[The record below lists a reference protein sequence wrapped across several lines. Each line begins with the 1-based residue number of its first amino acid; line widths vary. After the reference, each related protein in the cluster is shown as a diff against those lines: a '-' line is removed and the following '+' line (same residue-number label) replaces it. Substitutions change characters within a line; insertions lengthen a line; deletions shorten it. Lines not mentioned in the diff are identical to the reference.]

1 VSVCSSGQDAHRQ
14 DARQRT
20 RGPMERNAPMSTTL
34 MSTTLMSTTV
44 ITKMLPG
51 KNLEFRIFQLYVLD
65 LMAEKFVDGC
75 RAATLA
81 RCGSYEVRLVEL
93 FQDWQDD
100 TAPFW
105 IELFDHGSDTAIDSC
120 GGYDLGETAAG
131 AEALISQARLLHRD
145 GRAPLR
151 WPPELAI

>member
-1 VSVCSSGQDAHRQ
+1 
-14 DARQRT
+14 
-20 RGPMERNAPMSTTL
+20 
-34 MSTTLMSTTV
+34 MSTTV

-81 RCGSYEVRLVEL
+81 RYGSYEVRLVEL
-93 FQDWQDD
+93 LQDWQEN

-105 IELFDHGSDTAIDSC
+105 IELFDHENDTTIDSC

-131 AEALISQARLLHRD
+131 AEALISQARLLHRV
-145 GRAPLR
+145 GRAPFR
-151 WPPELAI
+151 RPPELAI

>member
-1 VSVCSSGQDAHRQ
+1 MRIRGSGGSASVWSSGQDACWQDTRQ
-14 DARQRT
+14 TT
-20 RGPMERNAPMSTTL
+20 RCSMERNAP
-34 MSTTLMSTTV
+34 MSTTV

-65 LMAEKFVDGC
+65 LLAEKFVDGC

-93 FQDWQDD
+93 SQDWQEN

-105 IELFDHGSDTAIDSC
+105 IELFDHESDTIIDSC

-131 AEALISQARLLHRD
+131 AEALILQARLLHRD
-145 GRAPLR
+145 GGAPLR